1 MRELEAYSR
10 STPTFL
16 FSVTDYLESGVDF
29 TKLKAFMVV
38 KYIADE
44 IEHKF
49 IVMPSASTIFSY
61 EGYGR
66 SISPSYSRKFG
77 DNTFAI
83 TIPLWRY
90 AIPVETVCEY
100 QVFLYSDEMVAD
112 SIQVERL
119 GVNQDVQPAII
130 MYHNI
135 LIDEGTLLIK
145 SSLLPGMAD
154 TGNIPGTNVPLNSS
168 PPKMIVPKARV
179 EII

>member
-1 MRELEAYSR
+1 MRELEAYAR

-29 TKLKAFMVV
+29 TKLKACMVV
-38 KYIADE
+38 KYTNNE

-66 SISPSYSRKFG
+66 FVSPSYSRKFG

-90 AIPVETVCEY
+90 PIPVDTVCEY
-100 QVFLYSDEMVAD
+100 QVFLYSDEAVTD
-112 SIQVERL
+112 SIQVDRL
-119 GVNQDVQPAII
+119 GVNQNIQPATI

-145 SSLLPGMAD
+145 SSLLPEVA
-154 TGNIPGTNVPLNSS
+154 
-168 PPKMIVPKARV
+168 PPSLKNRAEIV
-179 EII
+179 

>member
-16 FSVTDYLESGVDF
+16 FSVTDYMESGVDF
-29 TKLKAFMVV
+29 TRLKACMVV
-38 KYIADE
+38 KYTDNE
-44 IEHKF
+44 TEYKF
-49 IVMPSASTIFSY
+49 IVMPSQSTIFNY
-61 EGYGR
+61 EGYGI

-90 AIPVETVCEY
+90 PIPVDTVCEY
-100 QVFLYSDEMVAD
+100 QVFLYSDEMVSD
-112 SIQVERL
+112 SIQAERL

-154 TGNIPGTNVPLNSS
+154 HGNIPRKNGPQNSL
-168 PPKMIVPKARV
+168 PPEMIVPKARV